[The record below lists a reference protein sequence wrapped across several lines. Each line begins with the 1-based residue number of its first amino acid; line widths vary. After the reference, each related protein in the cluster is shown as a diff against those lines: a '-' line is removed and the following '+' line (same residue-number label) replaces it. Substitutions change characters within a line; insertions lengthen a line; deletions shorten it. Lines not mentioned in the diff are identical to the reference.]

1 LSVSCVDACSGTGG
15 GFLGELAMPTSAVHT
30 GLSLSILGAPEFTG
44 EGAGNASG
52 ISEQPMRLALLV
64 YLAASLPRGFR
75 RRDELLAL
83 LWPDSDDHRARNSLR
98 QSLHVLRQR
107 LPADTVL
114 VRGSEEVA
122 LSPHQLRL
130 DSEMFEEHLDHGR
143 EVEALAL
150 YRGDLLQ
157 GCHLADCPGFE
168 EWLSAERERLRRR
181 AVHGALVLAK
191 RCEWDGDAPNATRW
205 AGFAEARAPLD
216 EDVLH
221 DVVGLLERL
230 GDRGG
235 AAQRYAAGVER
246 FRSQLGIT
254 LTPFGERE
262 SQGAPG
268 RNAQKGL
275 VLTGRTG
282 ATGTGPRS
290 AAGHVPFVPPR
301 ARSVSVDA
309 RRLYLEARQYL
320 SQRSPATIE
329 RAIEAFTG
337 ALRLAPDYAEA
348 HAGISF
354 ALGAATVYVGY
365 PGIDAWPRVRTHAS
379 RAIRLDPSLGEA
391 HALLAVATLCHDYDW
406 TSAERMFRVALE
418 LDPVSDILRVSFAH
432 YFLTGAG
439 RIDEALDVL
448 NRLRDIMPSAPGV
461 SYMYAMSCVYGRRYE
476 RARDEAATVL
486 EAQPGFGLAY
496 WVLGMAH
503 EGLGDL
509 DAAISTFETGLACTN
524 GSSLL
529 LTQIGRA
536 CASAGDHA
544 RARQILAELE
554 GRGEQAGPAAYFTA
568 EILAALGDM
577 DPAIDSL
584 YASYR
589 QRNPM
594 MVFAGV
600 LPGLDPLRE
609 RRRFR
614 ELLMRMGIR
623 AHERDSMPSPV
634 LASARNQAG

>member
-1 LSVSCVDACSGTGG
+1 
-15 GFLGELAMPTSAVHT
+15 MPTSAVHH

-44 EGAGNASG
+44 EGAAKANE
-52 ISEQPMRLALLV
+52 IVEQPMRLALLV

-83 LWPDSDDHRARNSLR
+83 LWADSDAHHARNSLR

-114 VRGSEEVA
+114 VRGGEEIA
-122 LSPHQLRL
+122 LSLQLLSL
-130 DSEMFEEHLDHGR
+130 DSEMFEDHLDQGR

-150 YRGDLLQ
+150 YRGDMLQ

-168 EWLSAERERLRRR
+168 EWLGTERERLRRR

-191 RCEWDGDAPNATRW
+191 RCEWDGDALNATRW
-205 AGFAEARAPLD
+205 AGFAESRAPFD

-221 DVVGLLERL
+221 DVVGLFERL
-230 GDRGG
+230 GNRGG
-235 AAQRYAAGVER
+235 AAQRYAAGVDR
-246 FRSQLGIT
+246 FRSQLGIA
-254 LTPFGERE
+254 LKPFDERE
-262 SQGAPG
+262 SQSDRG

-275 VLTGRTG
+275 FLTGRNG
-282 ATGTGPRS
+282 AAGAGPRS
-290 AAGHVPFVPPR
+290 PAGLAPFVPPR
-301 ARSVSVDA
+301 ARSVSIEA
-309 RRLYLEARQYL
+309 RRLYLEARHYL

-354 ALGAATVYVGY
+354 ALAAATVYVGY
-365 PGIDAWPRVRTHAS
+365 PGVDAWPRVRTHAS
-379 RAIRLDPSLGEA
+379 RAIRLDRSLGEA

-406 TSAERMFRVALE
+406 TSAERMFRAALE

-432 YFLTGAG
+432 YFLTAVG
-439 RIDEALDVL
+439 RIDEALDVF

-461 SYMYAMSCVYGRRYE
+461 GYMCALSSVYGRRYE
-476 RARDEAATVL
+476 LGRVEAATAI
-486 EAQPGFGLAY
+486 EAQPSFGLAY

-503 EGLGDL
+503 EGLGDV
-509 DAAISTFETGLACTN
+509 DAAIRAFEAGLALTN

-529 LTQIGRA
+529 LTQVGRA
-536 CASAGDHA
+536 CANAGDHA
-544 RARQILAELE
+544 RARRILADLQA
-554 GRGEQAGPAAYFTA
+554 RGEHAGPAAFFPA
-568 EILAALGDM
+568 EILAALGDL

-584 YASYR
+584 YATYR

-594 MVFAGV
+594 MIFAGV
-600 LPGLDPLRE
+600 LPGLDPLRKQ
-609 RRRFR
+609 RRFR

-623 AHERDSMPSPV
+623 DHERDSGLSRSAASTRNPSR
-634 LASARNQAG
+634 LTG

>member
-1 LSVSCVDACSGTGG
+1 
-15 GFLGELAMPTSAVHT
+15 MPASAVHQE
-30 GLSLSILGAPEFTG
+30 LSLSLLGTPEFAG
-44 EGAGNASG
+44 EGADKASG
-52 ISEQPMRLALLV
+52 ILEQPMRLALLV
-64 YLAASLPRGFR
+64 YLAASLPRGYR

-83 LWPDSDDHRARNSLR
+83 LWADSDVHHARNSLR
-98 QSLHVLRQR
+98 QTLHVLRQR
-107 LPADTVL
+107 LPSDTVL

-122 LSPHQLRL
+122 LSSQRLSL
-130 DSEMFEEHLDHGR
+130 DSEKFEEHLDHGR
-143 EVEALAL
+143 EIEALAL

-168 EWLSAERERLRRR
+168 EWLGAERERLRRR

-191 RCEWDGDAPNATRW
+191 RCEWDGDAVHAIRW
-205 AGFAEARAPLD
+205 AGFAEARAPYD
-216 EDVLH
+216 EDVLYE
-221 DVVGLLERL
+221 VVGLLERL

-262 SQGAPG
+262 SQGVPG
-268 RNAQKGL
+268 RDAQKGL
-275 VLTGRTG
+275 VLAARTG
-282 ATGTGPRS
+282 LPGAGPRS
-290 AAGHVPFVPPR
+290 TTGHAPFVPPR

-406 TSAERMFRVALE
+406 PSAERMFRIALE
-418 LDPVSDILRVSFAH
+418 LDPVSDILRVSYAH

-439 RIDEALDVL
+439 RIDEALDTL

-461 SYMYAMSCVYGRRYE
+461 SYMYAMSCVYGRRFE
-476 RARDEAATVL
+476 RGRDEAAAVL

-503 EGLGDL
+503 EGLGDSE
-509 DAAISTFETGLACTN
+509 AAIRAFEAGLACTN

-529 LTQIGRA
+529 LTQVGRA
-536 CASAGDHA
+536 CAGAGDRA

-554 GRGEQAGPAAYFTA
+554 GREEQAGPAAYFKA
-568 EILAALGDM
+568 EMLAALGDV

-600 LPGLDPLRE
+600 VPGLDPLRGH
-609 RRRFR
+609 RRFR

-623 AHERDSMPSPV
+623 VHERDSS
-634 LASARNQAG
+634 LTRGRASAQNQAG

>member
-1 LSVSCVDACSGTGG
+1 M
-15 GFLGELAMPTSAVHT
+15 AMPTSAVHT
-30 GLSLSILGAPEFTG
+30 GLTLSILGAPEFTG
-44 EGAGNASG
+44 DGAPKANG
-52 ISEQPMRLALLV
+52 IVEQPMRLALLV

-83 LWPDSDDHRARNSLR
+83 LWADSDAQHARNSLR

-107 LPADTVL
+107 LPDDTVL

-122 LSPHQLRL
+122 LSARQLSL

-157 GCHLADCPGFE
+157 SCHLADCPGFD
-168 EWLSAERERLRRR
+168 EWLGAERERLRRR

-191 RCEWDGDAPNATRW
+191 RCEWDGDAVHAISW
-205 AGFAEARAPLD
+205 ASFAEARAPYD
-216 EDVLH
+216 EDVLYE
-221 DVVGLLERL
+221 VVGLLERL

-235 AAQRYAAGVER
+235 AAQRYDAGAER
-246 FRSQLGIT
+246 FRSQLGIA

-262 SQGAPG
+262 SQGVSG
-268 RNAQKGL
+268 RNAQKGF
-275 VLTGRTG
+275 VLTRRNG
-282 ATGTGPRS
+282 ATGAGMRS
-290 AAGHVPFVPPR
+290 AADHVSFVPPR

-309 RRLYLEARQYL
+309 RRLYLEARKYL

-329 RAIEAFTG
+329 RAIESFTG

-354 ALGAATVYVGY
+354 ALGAATVYIGY

-406 TSAERMFRVALE
+406 TSAERMFRIALE

-432 YFLTGAG
+432 YLLTGAG
-439 RIDEALDVL
+439 RIDEALDTL

-461 SYMYAMSCVYGRRYE
+461 GYMYAMSCVYGRRFE
-476 RARDEAATVL
+476 QGRDEATTAI

-509 DAAISTFETGLACTN
+509 DAAISTFEAGLALTN

-536 CASAGDHA
+536 HASAGDHA
-544 RARQILAELE
+544 RAKQILAELE
-554 GRGEQAGPAAYFTA
+554 GRCEQAGPAAYFKA
-568 EILAALGDM
+568 EILAALGEL

-594 MVFAGV
+594 MIFAGV
-600 LPGLDPLRE
+600 LPGLDPLRKQ
-609 RRRFR
+609 RRFR

-623 AHERDSMPSPV
+623 EHERDSALVRAAASP
-634 LASARNQAG
+634 RNPGWLTG

>member
-1 LSVSCVDACSGTGG
+1 M
-15 GFLGELAMPTSAVHT
+15 AMPTSARHH

-44 EGAGNASG
+44 EGAPKANG
-52 ISEQPMRLALLV
+52 IVEQPMRLALLV

-83 LWPDSDDHRARNSLR
+83 LWADSDAHHARNSLR

-122 LSPHQLRL
+122 LSAQQLRL

-143 EVEALAL
+143 EVEALGL

-168 EWLSAERERLRRR
+168 EWLGAERERLRRR

-191 RCEWDGDAPNATRW
+191 RCEWGGDAVQATRW
-205 AGFAEARAPLD
+205 ASFAEGRAPYD
-216 EDVLH
+216 EDVLYE
-221 DVVGLLERL
+221 VVGLLERL

-235 AAQRYAAGVER
+235 AAQRYAAGAER
-246 FRSQLGIT
+246 FQSQLGIA

-262 SQGAPG
+262 SRGAPG
-268 RNAQKGL
+268 RNAQNGL

-282 ATGTGPRS
+282 AGVKS
-290 AAGHVPFVPPR
+290 AAGQAPFVPPR

-309 RRLYLEARQYL
+309 RRLYLQARKLL

-329 RAIEAFTG
+329 RSIDAFTS

-354 ALGAATVYVGY
+354 AVAAATVYVGY
-365 PGIDAWPRVRTHAS
+365 PGIDAWPRIRTHSS

-391 HALLAVATLCHDYDW
+391 HAMLAQATLCHDYDW
-406 TSAERMFRVALE
+406 TSAERMYRIALE
-418 LDPVSDILRVSFAH
+418 LDPVSDVLRFSFAH

-439 RIDEALDVL
+439 RIDEALDTL
-448 NRLRDIMPSAPGV
+448 DRLRDILPSTPAIG
-461 SYMYAMSCVYGRRYE
+461 YMYAMSCVYGRRYE
-476 RARDEAATVL
+476 RGRDEASAVL
-486 EAQPGFGLAY
+486 EALPEFGLAY

-509 DAAISTFETGLACTN
+509 DAAIRAFEAGLAITN

-568 EILAALGDM
+568 EILAALGDL

-609 RRRFR
+609 QRRFR

-623 AHERDSMPSPV
+623 VNERAAT
-634 LASARNQAG
+634 LATASARNQAG

>member
-1 LSVSCVDACSGTGG
+1 M
-15 GFLGELAMPTSAVHT
+15 AMPTAAVHT
-30 GLSLSILGAPEFTG
+30 GLSLSILGPPEFAG
-44 EGAGNASG
+44 EGAGKASG

-83 LWPDSDDHRARNSLR
+83 LWADSDAHHARNSLR

-107 LPADTVL
+107 LPAETVL
-114 VRGSEEVA
+114 VRGSEDVA
-122 LSPHQLRL
+122 LSSHRLRL
-130 DSEMFEEHLDHGR
+130 DSEEFEEHLDHGR

-168 EWLSAERERLRRR
+168 EWLEAERERLRRR

-191 RCEWDGDAPNATRW
+191 RCEWDGDAVNATRW
-205 AGFAEARAPLD
+205 AGFAEVRAPLD
-216 EDVLH
+216 EDVLQ

-235 AAQRYAAGVER
+235 AAQHYAAGVRR
-246 FRSQLGIT
+246 FRSELGIT
-254 LTPFGERE
+254 LTPFDERE
-262 SQGAPG
+262 SLSVRG

-282 ATGTGPRS
+282 AAGAGARS
-290 AAGHVPFVPPR
+290 AVSHVPFVPPR
-301 ARSVSVDA
+301 ARVVSVDA
-309 RRLYLEARQYL
+309 RRLYLEARHYL

-329 RAIEAFTG
+329 RAIEAFAG

-354 ALGAATVYVGY
+354 ALAAATVYVGY
-365 PGIDAWPRVRTHAS
+365 PGIDAWPRIRTHAS
-379 RAIRLDPSLGEA
+379 RAVRLDSSLGEA
-391 HALLAVATLCHDYDW
+391 HAFLAQATLCHDYDW
-406 TSAERMFRVALE
+406 TAAERMYLTALE
-418 LDPVSDILRVSFAH
+418 LDPVSDVLRFSFAH

-448 NRLRDIMPSAPGV
+448 NRLRDTMPSTPGV

-476 RARDEAATVL
+476 RGRDEAAGVL
-486 EAQPGFGLAY
+486 EAQPEFGLAY

-509 DAAISTFETGLACTN
+509 DAAVRAFEAGLALTN

-536 CASAGDHA
+536 SASAGDHA
-544 RARQILAELE
+544 RARQILAELA
-554 GRGEQAGPAAYFTA
+554 GRGERAGPAAYFAA
-568 EILAALGDM
+568 EILAALGDVV
-577 DPAIDSL
+577 PAIDSL

-609 RRRFR
+609 QRRFR

-623 AHERDSMPSPV
+623 VQEHSPSLV
-634 LASARNQAG
+634 REVTAARNRAG